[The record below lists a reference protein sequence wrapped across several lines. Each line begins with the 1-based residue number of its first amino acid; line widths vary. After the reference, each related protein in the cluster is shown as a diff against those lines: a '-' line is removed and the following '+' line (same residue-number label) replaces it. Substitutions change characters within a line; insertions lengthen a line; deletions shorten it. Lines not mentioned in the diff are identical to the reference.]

1 MITVSYTDGS
11 LTLLSLLHEWTLFN
25 VVDVSW

>member
-11 LTLLSLLHEWTLFN
+11 LLLSLLHEWTLFN